1 MEFIAIGDT
10 VVDEFIN
17 LREARVSCT
26 INNEACTISMR
37 WGDKIPYESAEMVV
51 AVGNAANA
59 AVAAARL
66 GLSTGFISNVGKD
79 SYGEQIIAALGK
91 EGINTSYIAVNEG

>member
-1 MEFIAIGDT
+1 MDFIAIGDT

-17 LREARVSCT
+17 LKEAKITCK
-26 INNEACTISMR
+26 INNDDCTISMR
-37 WGDKIPYESAEMVV
+37 WGDKIPYESAEIVV

-59 AVAAARL
+59 AVSSARL

-79 SYGEQIIAALGK
+79 EYGQQIIDALAK
-91 EGINTSYIAVNEG
+91 EKIDTRYVNIN